1 MPDPRDSNLPE
12 PLQHVENDWHK
23 YSHGGLQVKSVN
35 ILRLISELEGSYQL
49 CKYMAFDDDMEIL
62 EEMKSRYYKM
72 YFRLSKQ
79 EKSLLD

>member
-1 MPDPRDSNLPE
+1 
-12 PLQHVENDWHK
+12 
-23 YSHGGLQVKSVN
+23 
-35 ILRLISELEGSYQL
+35 L